1 VRDQDQ
7 SFALAQRHRIADVF
21 DAVPF
26 ADLGAIATSQP
37 SSASINPVI
46 ECAICAIVMT
56 GIAGSLT
63 KRMLLVGRRCAISA
77 TSGCKPIG
85 GQKKRRMNPVESRS
99 A

>member
-1 VRDQDQ
+1 
-7 SFALAQRHRIADVF
+7 
-21 DAVPF
+21 
-26 ADLGAIATSQP
+26 
-37 SSASINPVI
+37 
-46 ECAICAIVMT
+46 MT

-63 KRMLLVGRRCAISA
+63 KRMLLVCRRCAISA